1 MQVVLIGCGNMGG
14 ALLRGWVAAAIAP
27 IAVVDPKLDRVEGAE
42 VLAGLEAIAD
52 LPGPLCIVL
61 AVKPAMIAPTLTQIA
76 AYLDNQAL
84 VISVAAG
91 VSLSTL
97 RRCAGLGP
105 AVVRTMPN
113 TPAAIGRGAVAAVPD
128 APLTPAQQDF
138 VQTLLQAAGEV
149 FWLEDEGLIDA
160 VTAVSGS
167 GPAYFYRFTELLA
180 QTGRDLGLSAEM
192 AESLATLTFTGA
204 AALLDATGKP
214 AAQLRVEVTSPNGVT
229 AAALAE
235 FDREDRLA
243 TLINQAGQAAVKRNQ
258 EMGAGEKGGA

>member
-14 ALLRGWVAAAIAP
+14 ALLRGWVAAAVAP

-42 VLAGLEAIAD
+42 VLSGLEALAG
-52 LPGPLCIVL
+52 LPGPLCVVL
-61 AVKPAMIAPTLTQIA
+61 AVKPAMIAPTLTQIS
-76 AYLDNQAL
+76 AYLDPRSV

-91 VSLSTL
+91 VSLATL
-97 RRCAGLGP
+97 RRCAGASP

-128 APLTPAQQDF
+128 APLAPAQQAF
-138 VQTLLQAAGEV
+138 AQALLQAAGDV
-149 FWLEDEGLIDA
+149 FWLEDEDLIDA

-180 QTGRDLGLSAEM
+180 QTGRELGLSPELAD
-192 AESLATLTFTGA
+192 SLATLTFTGA
-204 AALLDATGKP
+204 AALLEATGKP
-214 AAQLRVEVTSPNGVT
+214 ASQLRVEVTSPNGVT

-243 TLINQAGQAAVKRNQ
+243 ALITQAGQAAVKRNR
-258 EMGAGEKGGA
+258 EMGGGEKG

>member
-14 ALLRGWVAAAIAP
+14 ALLRGWVAAGVAP
-27 IAVVDPKLDRVEGAE
+27 IAVVDPKLDRVEGAA
-42 VLAGLEAIAD
+42 VLAGLEA
-52 LPGPLCIVL
+52 LGGLSGPLCVVL
-61 AVKPAMIAPTLTQIA
+61 AVKPAMIAPTLTQVA
-76 AYLDNQAL
+76 TYLDDRAL

-91 VSLSTL
+91 VSLATL
-97 RRCAGLGP
+97 RRCAGSGP

-113 TPAAIGRGAVAAVPD
+113 TPAAIGRGAIAAVPD
-128 APLTPAQQDF
+128 APLTEAQHEFAQG
-138 VQTLLQAAGEV
+138 LLQAAGQV
-149 FWLEDEGLIDA
+149 FWLGDEGLIDA

-180 QTGRDLGLSAEM
+180 QTGRDLGLSPQM

-229 AAALAE
+229 AAALAQ
-235 FDREDRLA
+235 FDQDNRLGD
-243 TLINQAGQAAVKRNQ
+243 LINAAGRAAVKRNR
-258 EMGAGEKGGA
+258 EMGGS

>member
-14 ALLRGWVAAAIAP
+14 ALLRGWVAAGVTP

-42 VLAGLEAIAD
+42 VLAGLEALAG
-52 LPGPLCIVL
+52 LSGPLCVVL
-61 AVKPAMIAPTLTQIA
+61 AVKPAMVAPTLTQVA
-76 AYLDNQAL
+76 AYLDDRAL

-91 VSLSTL
+91 VTLATL
-97 RRCAGLGP
+97 RRCAGSGP

-128 APLTPAQQDF
+128 APLTEVQQAF
-138 VQTLLQAAGEV
+138 VQGLLQAAGQV
-149 FWLEDEGLIDA
+149 FWLEDEGQIDA

-180 QTGRDLGLSAEM
+180 QTGRDLGLSQEM

-204 AALLDATGKP
+204 AALLEATGKP

-229 AAALAE
+229 AAALAQ
-235 FDREDRLA
+235 FDQDNRLGD
-243 TLINQAGQAAVKRNQ
+243 LINAAGQAAVTRNR
-258 EMGAGEKGGA
+258 EMGGG

>member
-14 ALLRGWVAAAIAP
+14 ALLRGWVAASIAL
-27 IAVVDPKLDRVEGAE
+27 IAVFDPKLDQVEGAQ
-42 VLAGLEAIAD
+42 VLASLEALGG
-52 LPGPLCIVL
+52 LPGPLCVVL

-76 AYLDNQAL
+76 AYLDDRAM

-91 VSLSTL
+91 VSLATL
-97 RRCAGLGP
+97 RRCAGAGP
-105 AVVRTMPN
+105 AVIRTMPN

-128 APLTPAQQDF
+128 AQLTPAQQAF
-138 VQTLLQAAGEV
+138 AQTLLQTAGQV
-149 FWLEDEGLIDA
+149 FWLEAEGLIDA

-180 QTGRDLGLSAEM
+180 QTGRELGLSPEM

-204 AALLDATGKP
+204 AALLEATGKP

-243 TLINQAGQAAVKRNQ
+243 HLITQAGRAAVKRNR
-258 EMGAGEKGGA
+258 EMGGD

>member
-14 ALLRGWVAAAIAP
+14 ALLRGWVAAGVAP
-27 IAVVDPKLDRVEGAE
+27 IAVVDPKLESVDGAE
-42 VLAGLEAIAD
+42 VLAGLGALAG
-52 LPGPLCIVL
+52 LQGPLCVVL

-76 AYLDNQAL
+76 AYLDDRSL
-84 VISVAAG
+84 VLSVAAG
-91 VSLSTL
+91 VSLATL
-97 RRCAGLGP
+97 RRCAGLGA

-113 TPAAIGRGAVAAVPD
+113 TPAAIGKGVVAAVPD
-128 APLTPAQQDF
+128 APLTPAQHEF
-138 VQTLLQAAGEV
+138 AHRLLLAAGAV

-180 QTGRDLGLSAEM
+180 QTGRDLGLEPQM
-192 AESLATLTFTGA
+192 AAALATLTFTGA
-204 AALLDATGKP
+204 AALLEATGKP

-235 FDREDRLA
+235 FDRDGRLA
-243 TLINQAGQAAVKRNQ
+243 EVIADAGRAAVKRNR
-258 EMGAGEKGGA
+258 EIGA

>member
-27 IAVVDPKLDRVEGAE
+27 IAVVDPKLDRIEGAHVLSGLE
-42 VLAGLEAIAD
+42 ALAGLS
-52 LPGPLCIVL
+52 GPLCVVL
-61 AVKPAMIAPTLTQIA
+61 AVKPAMIAPTLTEIA
-76 AYLDNQAL
+76 PYLDDKAL
-84 VISVAAG
+84 VLSVAAG
-91 VSLSTL
+91 VSLTTL
-97 RRCAGLGP
+97 RRCAGSGP

-128 APLTPAQQDF
+128 APLTSAYRAFAQG
-138 VQTLLQAAGEV
+138 LLQAAGEV

-180 QTGRDLGLSAEM
+180 QTGRDLGLSPEM
-192 AESLATLTFTGA
+192 ADSLATLTFTGA
-204 AALLDATGKP
+204 AALLEATGKP

-235 FDREDRLA
+235 FDRDDRLA
-243 TLINQAGQAAVKRNQ
+243 ALINQAGRAAVKRNR
-258 EMGAGEKGGA
+258 EMGA

>member
-1 MQVVLIGCGNMGG
+1 MQVVLVGCGNMGG
-14 ALLRGWVAAAIAP
+14 ALLRGWVAAGIAP
-27 IAVVDPKLDRVEGAE
+27 IAVVDPKLDRVEGAQ
-42 VLAGLEAIAD
+42 VLAGLEALAD
-52 LPGPLCIVL
+52 LQGPLCVVL

-76 AYLDNQAL
+76 AHLDEGAL
-84 VISVAAG
+84 VLSVAAG
-91 VSLSTL
+91 VSLATL
-97 RRCAGLGP
+97 RRCAGEGP

-128 APLTPAQQDF
+128 APLAAAQHDF
-138 VQTLLQAAGEV
+138 AQALLQAAGQV
-149 FWLEDEGLIDA
+149 FWLPDEGLIDA

-180 QTGRDLGLSAEM
+180 QTGQALGLSAEM
-192 AESLATLTFTGA
+192 AASLATLTFTGA
-204 AALLDATGKP
+204 AALLEATGKP

-243 TLINQAGQAAVKRNQ
+243 SLINEAGRAAVQRNR
-258 EMGAGEKGGA
+258 EMGGA

>member
-14 ALLRGWVAAAIAP
+14 ALLRGWVAAAISP
-27 IAVVDPKLDRVEGAE
+27 IAVFDPKLDRVDGAQA
-42 VLAGLEAIAD
+42 LASVEAIEG

-61 AVKPAMIAPTLTQIA
+61 AVKPAMIAPTLRQIA
-76 AYLDNQAL
+76 PYLDDRAL

-91 VSLSTL
+91 VSLATL
-97 RRCAGLGP
+97 RRCAGAGP

-113 TPAAIGRGAVAAVPD
+113 TPAAIGKGAIAAVPD
-128 APLTPAQQDF
+128 ALLAPAQQAF
-138 VQTLLQAAGEV
+138 AHSLLQAAGQV

-180 QTGRDLGLSAEM
+180 RTGEELGLSAQM
-192 AESLATLTFTGA
+192 AASLATLTFTGA
-204 AALLDATGKP
+204 AALLEATAKP

-229 AAALAE
+229 AAALAA
-235 FDREDRLA
+235 FDRDNRLA
-243 TLINQAGQAAVKRNQ
+243 ALIAEAGRAAVKRNR
-258 EMGAGEKGGA
+258 EMGADEKG

>member
-14 ALLRGWVAAAIAP
+14 ALLRGWVAASIAL
-27 IAVVDPKLDRVEGAE
+27 IAVFDTKLDQVEGAQ
-42 VLAGLEAIAD
+42 VLASLEALGG
-52 LPGPLCIVL
+52 LPGPLCVVL

-76 AYLDNQAL
+76 AYLDDRAM

-91 VSLSTL
+91 VSLATL
-97 RRCAGLGP
+97 RRCAGAGP
-105 AVVRTMPN
+105 AVIRTMPN

-128 APLTPAQQDF
+128 AQLTPAQQAF
-138 VQTLLQAAGEV
+138 AQTLLQTAGQV
-149 FWLEDEGLIDA
+149 FWLEAEGLIDA

-180 QTGRDLGLSAEM
+180 QTGRELGLSPEM

-204 AALLDATGKP
+204 AALLEATGKP

-243 TLINQAGQAAVKRNQ
+243 HLITQAGRAAVKRNR
-258 EMGAGEKGGA
+258 EMGGD

>member
-27 IAVVDPKLDRVEGAE
+27 LAVFDPKLNWVDGAQA
-42 VLAGLEAIAD
+42 LTSLEAIGGLSD
-52 LPGPLCIVL
+52 PLCVVL
-61 AVKPAMIAPTLTQIA
+61 AVKPAMVAPTLRQIA
-76 AYLDNQAL
+76 AYLDDRAL

-91 VSLSTL
+91 VSLATL
-97 RRCAGLGP
+97 RRCAGERP

-113 TPAAIGRGAVAAVPD
+113 TPAAIGKGAVAAVPD
-128 APLTPAQQDF
+128 APLAPAQQAF
-138 VQTLLQAAGEV
+138 AQSLLQTAGQV

-167 GPAYFYRFTELLA
+167 GPAYFYRFTELVA
-180 QTGRDLGLSAEM
+180 QMGENLGLSAEM
-192 AESLATLTFTGA
+192 AASLATLTFTGA
-204 AALLDATGKP
+204 AALLEATGKP

-235 FDREDRLA
+235 FDRDNRLA
-243 TLINQAGQAAVKRNQ
+243 ALIAEAGHAAVARNR
-258 EMGAGEKGGA
+258 ELGRDEKG

>member
-27 IAVVDPKLDRVEGAE
+27 IAVVDPKRDRVEGAE
-42 VLAGLEAIAD
+42 VLAGLEALAS
-52 LPGPLCIVL
+52 LSGPLCVVL

-76 AYLDNQAL
+76 AYLDDRAM

-91 VSLSTL
+91 VSLATL
-97 RRCAGLGP
+97 RGCAGAGP

-128 APLTPAQQDF
+128 APLTPAQQAF
-138 VQTLLQAAGEV
+138 AQTLLQAAGEV

-180 QTGRDLGLSAEM
+180 QTGRELGLSADM
-192 AESLATLTFTGA
+192 ANSLATLTFTGA
-204 AALLDATGKP
+204 AALLEATGKP

-243 TLINQAGQAAVKRNQ
+243 ALITQAGQAAVKRNR
-258 EMGAGEKGGA
+258 EMG

>member
-14 ALLRGWVAAAIAP
+14 ALLRGWVAASIAP
-27 IAVVDPKLDRVEGAE
+27 IAVFDPKLDQVEGAQ
-42 VLAGLEAIAD
+42 VLASLEALGG
-52 LPGPLCIVL
+52 LPGPLCVVL

-76 AYLDNQAL
+76 AYLDDRAM

-91 VSLSTL
+91 VSLATL
-97 RRCAGLGP
+97 QRCAGAGP
-105 AVVRTMPN
+105 AVIRTMPN

-128 APLTPAQQDF
+128 AQLTPAQQAF
-138 VQTLLQAAGEV
+138 AQTLLQAAGQV
-149 FWLEDEGLIDA
+149 FWLEAEGLIDA

-180 QTGRDLGLSAEM
+180 QTGRELGLSPEM

-204 AALLDATGKP
+204 AALLEATGKP

-243 TLINQAGQAAVKRNQ
+243 GLIAQAGRAAVKRNR
-258 EMGAGEKGGA
+258 EMGGD

>member
-14 ALLRGWVAAAIAP
+14 ALLRGWVAATITP
-27 IAVVDPKLDRVEGAE
+27 IAVVDPKLDRVEGAG
-42 VLAGLEAIAD
+42 VLAGLDALAS
-52 LPGPLCIVL
+52 LTGPLCVVL

-76 AYLDNQAL
+76 TYLDANAL

-91 VSLSTL
+91 VSLATL
-97 RRCAGLGP
+97 RRCAGAGP

-113 TPAAIGRGAVAAVPD
+113 TPAAIGRGAVGAVPD
-128 APLTPAQQDF
+128 APLTQAQRAF

-149 FWLEDEGLIDA
+149 FWLEDERLIDA

-180 QTGRDLGLSAEM
+180 QTGKDLGLSAEM
-192 AESLATLTFTGA
+192 AASLATLTFTGA
-204 AALLDATGKP
+204 AALLEATGKP
-214 AAQLRVEVTSPNGVT
+214 PAQLRVEVTSPHGVT

-235 FDREDRLA
+235 FDRDDRLGA
-243 TLINQAGQAAVKRNQ
+243 LINEAGQAAVKRNR
-258 EMGAGEKGGA
+258 EMGA

>member
-14 ALLRGWVAAAIAP
+14 ALFRGWVAAAITP
-27 IAVVDPKLDRVEGAE
+27 IAVVDPKLAQVEGAQ
-42 VLAGLEAIAD
+42 VLSGLEALAD
-52 LPGPLCIVL
+52 LRGPLCVVL
-61 AVKPAMIAPTLTQIA
+61 AVKPAMVAPTLSQIA
-76 AYLDNQAL
+76 PYLDDQAL

-91 VSLSTL
+91 VSLATL
-97 RRCAGLGP
+97 RRCAGSKP

-128 APLTPAQQDF
+128 APLTPAQHAF
-138 VQTLLQAAGEV
+138 VQRLLQAAGEV
-149 FWLEDEGLIDA
+149 FWLDDESLIDA

-192 AESLATLTFTGA
+192 ADSLASLTFTGA
-204 AALLDATGKP
+204 AALLEATGKAP
-214 AAQLRVEVTSPNGVT
+214 AQLRVEVTSPNGVT
-229 AAALAE
+229 AAALAQ

-243 TLINQAGQAAVKRNQ
+243 ALISQAGRAAVKRNR
-258 EMGAGEKGGA
+258 EMGGD